1 MRYAGLLLILC
12 IAVASCDN
20 SKSKSEEKQADIP
33 ALSKQDTV
41 DVVRLATEY
50 LEHLKNKEFDIAL
63 QMLRCMRNDSVFKLS
78 DTERSDLKLQYQT
91 FPVLSYK
98 IDGILFKDAHSTE
111 VIYSVEFFKKE
122 AGQEEIPN
130 TMSFRL
136 NPQKIKDIWH
146 LGVLNR

>member
-63 QMLRCMRNDSVFKLS
+63 QMLRCMRNDSVFELS
-78 DTERSDLKLQYQT
+78 EAERNDLKMQYQM

-98 IDGILFKDAHSTE
+98 IDGIILKDVHSTE
-111 VIYSVEFFKKE
+111 VIYSVEFFKKGP
-122 AGQEEIPN
+122 GQEEIPN

-136 NPQKIKDIWH
+136 SPQKIDDIWH